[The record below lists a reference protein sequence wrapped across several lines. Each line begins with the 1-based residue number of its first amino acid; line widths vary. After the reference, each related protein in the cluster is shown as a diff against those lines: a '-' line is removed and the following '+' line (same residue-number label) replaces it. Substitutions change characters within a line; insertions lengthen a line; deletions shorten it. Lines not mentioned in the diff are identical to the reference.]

1 MLCYTRQAGLFSAV
15 LTTFII
21 ATLDSL
27 QQDYSQVTANALY
40 QISQQLRD
48 PTVGSLPTQI
58 PDFQPES
65 SDVRVNILWLVS
77 LVASLLAA
85 LLSILVKQWLGEYMT
100 WTSMVPGK
108 NTVALRQYRAQGW
121 DRWGVRRYREVIPVL
136 LQLALVLFLCGLVDL
151 LWNLQPT
158 VAIVIT
164 VVAGITVGIWL
175 FVTLMPIMVAQCPYR
190 SPLSWVSTR
199 IMQALSGLLLYFFV
213 LLVVFFTAIFFLI
226 LWSSMFCLEHSG
238 CRQPFDRF
246 KKIWIYL
253 AEKIGGGVRYM
264 LRASD
269 MWIIEAFGLLGRI
282 SWDFWDLRSM
292 DDPVV
297 EHSLAMKAIG
307 EVVTS
312 FPSAAVLCAMS
323 PGAFEA
329 NGDTGSD
336 WLPIASFWSLLGG
349 LLGDDTLSRSAV
361 SYKKQELL
369 SELSAPGIPSEDFR
383 RAVVRLVRRAL
394 HTQRGCLRKGLHDA
408 RYALAV
414 SHILAESDESV
425 LPYHATTLVWLLH
438 DNAPDALVRAA
449 EEHLRSLSSA
459 AWITNAAK
467 WRWNVSGTY
476 AARLIQSVAP
486 ALIIFSEITTY
497 LNAVSALLRQSR
509 VTAAK
514 ADIAMIALH
523 LTRLHLTAIEQ
534 DESALLAVKDV
545 FNTMTVLLQRSAA
558 LPNDQRILP
567 LRQDWCTILAE
578 MMIVSGSARPQESVV
593 PPGLACAVMA
603 CFGLPLD
610 EEWRSWVVLS
620 TSDGSRLSTMVL
632 TGLTQVFGGASKPS
646 TAANSR
652 THLQPPAPVTG
663 GNPV

>member
-1 MLCYTRQAGLFSAV
+1 V

-48 PTVGSLPTQI
+48 PTVVSLPTQI

-121 DRWGVRRYREVIPVL
+121 ERWGVRRYREVIPVL
-136 LQLALVLFLCGLVDL
+136 LQLALVLFLCGLVDF
-151 LWNLQPT
+151 LWNLQSN

-164 VVAGITVGIWL
+164 AVAGITVGIWL
-175 FVTLMPIMVAQCPYR
+175 FVTLMPIVVAQCPYR
-190 SPLSWVSTR
+190 SPLSWVSKR
-199 IMQALSGLLLYFFV
+199 IMQALSGLLLYFLV
-213 LLVVFFTAIFFLI
+213 LLAIFFTIIFFLI
-226 LWSSMFCLEHSG
+226 LWSVLFCLEHCG
-238 CRQPFDRF
+238 QPLERF
-246 KKIWIYL
+246 KKIWIDF
-253 AEKIGGGVRYM
+253 AEKSIGGIHYM

-282 SWDFWDLRSM
+282 SWDFWDLRRM
-292 DDPVV
+292 DDPIV

-312 FPSAAVLCAMS
+312 FPSAAVLSAMS

-329 NGDTGSD
+329 DGDTGSN

-361 SYKKQELL
+361 SYEKQGLL

-383 RAVVRLVRRAL
+383 RAVVRLVRRAV
-394 HTQRGCLRKGLHDA
+394 HTQRACSRKGLHDA

-414 SHILAESDESV
+414 SHILAESEESV
-425 LPYHATTLVWLLH
+425 LPYHTTTLVWLLH
-438 DNAPDALVRAA
+438 DNAPDLLVRAA
-449 EEHLRSLSSA
+449 ERHLRSLSSV

-467 WRWNVSGTY
+467 WRWNVSGSY
-476 AARLIQSVAP
+476 AQRLFQSVVL
-486 ALIIFSEITTY
+486 ALIILSEIITY

-509 VTAAK
+509 ATAAK
-514 ADIAMIALH
+514 ADITMIAFH
-523 LTRLHLTAIEQ
+523 LTRLHLTTIEQ
-534 DESALLAVKDV
+534 NASALLAVKDV
-545 FNTMTVLLQRSAA
+545 FETMTVLLQRSAA

-578 MMIVSGSARPQESVV
+578 MMIVSGSASPQESVV

-603 CFGLPLD
+603 CLGLPLD
-610 EEWRSWVVLS
+610 EEWHSWVVLS

-632 TGLTQVFGGASKPS
+632 TGLTQVFGGASNPS

-652 THLQPPAPVTG
+652 THLQPTAPFIG